1 MDRPD
6 YVAFEWLDTASFE
19 ERVELWCNSFME
31 RKRQVVERDPF
42 EAHLALLA
50 ESSTRRARYMM
61 TGATNEELLIS
72 ALALERVAQKI
83 EEECF

>member
-1 MDRPD
+1 MNTAE
-6 YVAFEWLDTASFE
+6 VASFE
-19 ERVELWCNSFME
+19 ERVELWCNGFIE
-31 RKRQVVERDPF
+31 RKSQVIERDPF

-50 ESSTRRARYMM
+50 ESSTRRAKYMM

-83 EEECF
+83 EEEYF